1 MKFFR
6 DSKISN
12 MLALRLGAPDPQLD
26 SEQIE
31 HMQRWRV
38 QNAQRVVNI
47 FSRASVPI
55 LSLSAAVMTQTA
67 PPSVRPACVFTFGAL
82 VIVSLAWLTWT
93 HLLKRPTT
101 MRALNIFG
109 LAAGGVAIVGFS
121 SILHNT
127 IIGNDLNA
135 SQYIMIGL
143 MFGVQGFMI
152 GLLAPIMG
160 ELAIS
165 FALVHTI
172 SCLIIWYVDHAPE
185 PIAWSL
191 TLCLSEILVVSFFQ
205 QQARQSKEHALLNY
219 QALDLASQNQRLR
232 LRAIESELLLA
243 REIQES
249 FIPPPTELITDDFA
263 AHFFHI
269 PHGLLGGDWLAAR
282 ILPSGAMA
290 IAVGDVSGKGVPAA
304 MVVQSVQ
311 SLWAQA
317 LRSPEF
323 DPAEWLDSVNDTLI
337 AMGRRHP
344 YTLTLG
350 IMVLEQKRL
359 TYYSAGHV
367 PLLLLGSPTDPM
379 QITSIHG
386 GGSVLGIDANLA
398 LKPVVVDFDTWR
410 PHSIFLATD
419 GVLPW
424 QVRRKK
430 SRILKLVQ
438 DVRSQGKTALESIDE
453 EDDQILV
460 WVEYAAQFGGKIAPG
475 SIPAELPIG
484 ISADS

>member
-1 MKFFR
+1 
-6 DSKISN
+6 
-12 MLALRLGAPDPQLD
+12 ML
-26 SEQIE
+26 
-31 HMQRWRV
+31 
-38 QNAQRVVNI
+38 
-47 FSRASVPI
+47 
-55 LSLSAAVMTQTA
+55 
-67 PPSVRPACVFTFGAL
+67 
-82 VIVSLAWLTWT
+82 
-93 HLLKRPTT
+93 
-101 MRALNIFG
+101 ALNIFG
-109 LAAGGVAIVGFS
+109 LSVGSVAIVGFS
-121 SILHNT
+121 SILHYT
-127 IIGNDLNA
+127 IIGRDLNA

-160 ELAIS
+160 VLAIS

-205 QQARQSKEHALLNY
+205 LQARQSKQHALLNY
-219 QALDLASQNQRLR
+219 QAQDLASQNQRLK
-232 LRAIESELLLA
+232 LRAIESELLVA
-243 REIQES
+243 REIQEA
-249 FIPPPTELITDDFA
+249 FIPPPTELTTDEFA
-263 AHFFHI
+263 AHFFHV

-282 ILPSGAMA
+282 LLPSGAMA

-317 LRSPEF
+317 LSLPEF
-323 DPAEWLDSVNDTLI
+323 DPAQWLASVNDTLI
-337 AMGRRHP
+337 AMGRKHP

-350 IMVLEQKRL
+350 IMVLELGRL

-367 PLLLLGSPTDPM
+367 PLLLLGSPTDPQ
-379 QITSIHG
+379 QITAIQG
-386 GGSVLGIDANLA
+386 VGNVLGVDTNFT
-398 LKPVVVDFDTWR
+398 LKPVVVEFDTWR

-430 SRILKLVQ
+430 SRILKLIE
-438 DVRSQGKTALESIDE
+438 DVRSHGKTALESIE
-453 EDDQILV
+453 EDDDQILV
-460 WVEYAAQFGGKIAPG
+460 WVEYASQYLRKTG
-475 SIPAELPIG
+475 SVSLT
-484 ISADS
+484 ADSPKAIGNDS